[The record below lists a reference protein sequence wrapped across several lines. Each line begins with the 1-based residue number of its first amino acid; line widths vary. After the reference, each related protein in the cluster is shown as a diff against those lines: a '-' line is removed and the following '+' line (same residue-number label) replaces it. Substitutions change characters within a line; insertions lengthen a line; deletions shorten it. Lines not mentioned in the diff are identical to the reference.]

1 MIHKLTVKGYF
12 SKYLKYLTVTRHVM
26 RPIAHSSNRISTHS
40 LDIVVEIA
48 AERNFSYMG
57 SSFIIKDLKGDL
69 VFYPVAYSSNRIS
82 THN

>member
-1 MIHKLTVKGYF
+1 
-12 SKYLKYLTVTRHVM
+12 M
-26 RPIAHSSNRISTHS
+26 RPISHSSNRISTHS